1 LLLEEFRELA
11 GRGRGNSFLEKMT
24 KIKRA
29 TTNNITPHSESDFM
43 RLGYLV
49 LILFLGFCVIAIYH
63 AL

>member
-1 LLLEEFRELA
+1 LKKKAANLRVEGDNNFW
-11 GRGRGNSFLEKMT
+11 EKMP
-24 KIKRA
+24 KKEDVDFL
-29 TTNNITPHSESDFM
+29 PEDFM